1 MKDIERERKKEKGGK
16 RKRGCFSASLPTL
29 KTETTQIR
37 KKKNQRERES
47 ELKRVK
53 EINFGFLF
61 CV

>member
-37 KKKNQRERES
+37 KKKNQRERIE
-47 ELKRVK
+47 KGYRD
-53 EINFGFLF
+53 
-61 CV
+61 

>member
-37 KKKNQRERES
+37 KKKSERERE
-47 ELKRVK
+47 LKRGI
-53 EINFGFLF
+53 EINLGFQF